1 MMKMSS
7 RGRFSLRALLHL
19 TAMDTGAPVS
29 VSDIAEIMDV
39 SPDYLMQLFVKMRQN
54 GLLKSIRGPKGGF
67 LLSRP
72 ASDITVGDIVRSV
85 EGQVVAVDCVR
96 GSIIGCDP
104 DIDEHD
110 VCSKADDCVSRLVW
124 LRLSQSIV
132 DVLDSITLSD
142 VISEAKGKGLL
153 SAG

>member
-19 TAMDTGAPVS
+19 TAMDTCEPVS
-29 VSDIAEIMDV
+29 VSGIAEIMDV

-54 GLLKSIRGPKGGF
+54 GLLTSVRGPKGGF

-72 ASDITVGDIVRSV
+72 ASKITVGDIVRSV
-85 EGQVVAVDCVR
+85 EGQVAAVDCVR
-96 GSIIGCDP
+96 DSIIGCDP
-104 DIDEHD
+104 VLNDGDI
-110 VCSKADDCVSRLVW
+110 CGKAESCVSRLVW
-124 LRLSQSIV
+124 LRLSLSIV

-142 VISEAKGKGLL
+142 VIGEARGKGLI
-153 SAG
+153 